1 MILACSEIAINF
13 NFTARIISLLYIYPQ
28 FTYELLHILHVM
40 YLHIW
45 RGQTTFTF
53 HGLYNWKSSHRLQ
66 LWKRFL
72 HGSMQSFPKHI
83 IHWETKRQMK
93 DCLTC
98 PAQSHCSLRT
108 FLLMI
113 IPLKTF
119 HAFHSNKFTLIVT
132 VYEKL
137 AREAFL
143 VDMRSQSW
151 TSRHE

>member
-1 MILACSEIAINF
+1 MILRKTSLKVYNNLNC

-28 FTYELLHILHVM
+28 FTYELLHILHAM

-45 RGQTTFTF
+45 RRQTIFTF
-53 HGLYNWKSSHRLQ
+53 HGLRNWKSSHWLQ

-72 HGSMQSFPKHI
+72 QPNDKWKTVWHARPKP
-83 IHWETKRQMK
+83 TAVSG
-93 DCLTC
+93 L
-98 PAQSHCSLRT
+98 L
-108 FLLMI
+108 LLMI
-113 IPLKTF
+113 IPLNTL

-137 AREAFL
+137 AREALL

-151 TSRHE
+151 TSRH